1 MYHFCTL
8 FLKYMSEENPT
19 NVNETMVNDQSN
31 DMTINKI
38 NRVQKKATVNEEIPS
53 NNFDPSNIDKKSLAE
68 LLDTAK
74 TLLVKTPKI
83 AFDHFGIIRKKF
95 YDLYNTEKDKEHA
108 IFKEEKIDT
117 ETKFNFSKKHLID
130 EILAIEEQIEQALK
144 EEKERIVL
152 EKKKNLTLK
161 KKLLVKLEEIVS
173 QDETLETINQVKEIQ
188 KKWKSIRILPKE
200 SVNELW
206 DKYNFLQNKFYDNH
220 SINIELKELDRQ
232 KNLAQRIELTKKVE
246 SLMDEKSIKRCFI
259 MLNKYHE
266 EFKNTGPVPKE
277 SNEPIW
283 QAFKKASDAVH
294 EAKQKTIKE
303 LENHKIENLKK
314 KEILLE
320 KAILINAVSAR
331 SPKEWSEKTK
341 QFDDLFAEWKKVG
354 PIPKSNKDTVWI
366 NFNGNRNDFFS
377 KKKIF
382 FFNLNEERNKNLML
396 KESLCKQVKVLKTN
410 TDWATTSKK
419 IIQIQAEWKKIGP
432 VPDKFNQ
439 KIWKKFRAACDFF
452 FDAKNNA
459 NAGKREIENENLN
472 QKEELIAQ
480 LQELAS
486 SKTENKTA
494 FHSLKKINASW
505 RNIGFI
511 PHKHVNRINKEYE
524 NVSKAVYDK
533 YSKQIEKQKAANL
546 TAHYSEILK
555 SNNGQQT
562 LEKEERSIQRKI
574 STMNEEIASIQTN
587 MSFFATSKTAD
598 KILKDFEQKI
608 SKTKKQ
614 IDRLKKEIST
624 IKQLKRD
631 ASKEAQ
637 SKDKEA

>member
-19 NVNETMVNDQSN
+19 NVNETMVNDSPN
-31 DMTINKI
+31 DTTTNKI
-38 NRVQKKATVNEEIPS
+38 NPVQKTTTVNDEIPTD
-53 NNFDPSNIDKKSLAE
+53 NFDPSTIDKKSLDE
-68 LLDTAK
+68 LLDIAK
-74 TLLVKTPKI
+74 TLLVKTPKM

-95 YDLYNTEKDKEHA
+95 YDIYNTDKDQEHA
-108 IFKEEKIDT
+108 IFKKENSDSET
-117 ETKFNFSKKHLID
+117 EFNFSKQHLID
-130 EILAIEEQIEQALK
+130 EIRAIEEQIKQALK
-144 EEKERIVL
+144 EEKERIEL
-152 EKKKNLTLK
+152 EKKKNLALK

-188 KKWKSIRILPKE
+188 KEWKSIRILPKE
-200 SVNELW
+200 SVNDLW

-232 KNLAQRIELTKKVE
+232 KNLAYKIELTKKVE

-294 EAKQKTIKE
+294 EAKQKTIEE

-320 KAILINAVSAR
+320 KAILINAITAR

-341 QFDDLFAEWKKVG
+341 QFDDLFAEWKKIG
-354 PIPKSNKDTVWI
+354 PVPKSNKDAVWI

-377 KKKIF
+377 QKKIF
-382 FFNLNEERNKNLML
+382 FSELNEERNKNLKL
-396 KESLCKQVKVLKTN
+396 KESLCKQVEELKTN

-419 IIQIQAEWKKIGP
+419 IIQIQTEWKKIGP

-439 KIWKKFRAACDFF
+439 KIWKKFRGACDFF
-452 FDAKNNA
+452 FDAKNKA
-459 NAGKREIENENLN
+459 NAGKREIENENLK
-472 QKEELIAQ
+472 QKKELIAQ

-494 FHSLKKINASW
+494 FQSLKKINASW

-511 PHKHVNRINKEYE
+511 PHKHVNRINKAYD
-524 NVSKAVYDK
+524 NASKAVYYK
-533 YSKQIEKQKAANL
+533 YSQQIEEQKAANL
-546 TAHYSEILK
+546 SAHYSEIFQ
-555 SNNGQQT
+555 SNNGHQT
-562 LEKEERSIQRKI
+562 LEKEERNIQRKI
-574 STMNEEIASIQTN
+574 SSLNEEIASIETN
-587 MSFFATSKTAD
+587 MSFFAASKTAD
-598 KILKDFEQKI
+598 KMLKDFEQKI

-624 IKQLKRD
+624 IKQVKRD
-631 ASKEAQ
+631 ATKEPQSEGKEA
-637 SKDKEA
+637 